1 MRIRPRRPSHAT
13 VVAYLALFVALG
25 GVGAYAAEKITSKE
39 IKKNA
44 VRAKH
49 IRGGAVGADELAN
62 GAVRRAALA
71 KGSVTGEALANGAVS
86 NAALAGDAVTG
97 AKLDDG
103 SLQLEDIAQVVVRGT
118 FSPGSVA
125 AGGCALLDP
134 GSTAGVQP
142 GDAVIVLAGGPPAVD
157 WNPNFVVEAF
167 GGVIPQLPGN
177 FSSRVRFCNT
187 SAGAVDPGPLPYTV
201 LGFRLED

>member
-25 GVGAYAAEKITSKE
+25 GVGAYAADKITSKE

-49 IRGGAVGADELAN
+49 IKGGAVGADELAD
-62 GAVRRAALA
+62 GAVRAAALA
-71 KGSVTGEALANGAVS
+71 KSSVTG
-86 NAALAGDAVTG
+86 DAVAADAISG
-97 AKLDDG
+97 SKVGDG
-103 SLQLEDIAQVVVRGT
+103 SLQLEDLAQVVERGS
-118 FSPGSVA
+118 FDPGPVVA
-125 AGGCALLDP
+125 GQCALLDP
-134 GSTAGVQP
+134 GSVPGLEP
-142 GDAVIVLAGGPPAVD
+142 GDAALVIPGGTSEWD
-157 WNPNFVVEAF
+157 PNFFIEGS

-177 FSSRVRFCNT
+177 FSNRVRFCNR
-187 SAGAVDPGPLPYTV
+187 SGGEVDPDPALPYTV

>member
-1 MRIRPRRPSHAT
+1 MRIHLHRPRHAT
-13 VVAYLALFVALG
+13 VVAYLALFIALG
-25 GVGAYAAEKITSKE
+25 GVGAYAADKITSKE

-49 IRGGAVGADELAN
+49 IKTGVVGTSELAAGAVGP
-62 GAVRRAALA
+62 AALA
-71 KGSVTGEALANGAVS
+71 DGGVTRDALADGAVS
-86 NAALAGDAVTG
+86 TGALADDAVTG
-97 AKLDDG
+97 VKLDDG
-103 SLQLEDIAQVVVRGT
+103 SLQLKDIAQVVVRGT

-142 GDAVIVLAGGPPAVD
+142 GDAVIVLAGGAPAVD
-157 WNPNFVVEAF
+157 WNPNFVIEAF

>member
-1 MRIRPRRPSHAT
+1 MRIRPRHPRHAT
-13 VVAYLALFVALG
+13 VVAYLALFIALG
-25 GVGAYAAEKITSKE
+25 GVGAYAADKITSKE

-44 VRAKH
+44 VRSKH
-49 IRGGAVGADELAN
+49 IKTGAVG
-62 GAVRRAALA
+62 RAALA
-71 KGSVTGEALANGAVS
+71 DGGVTSDALAD
-86 NAALAGDAVTG
+86 DAVTG
-97 AKLDDG
+97 VKLDDG
-103 SLQLEDIAQVVVRGT
+103 SLQLKDIAQVVVRGT

-142 GDAVIVLAGGPPAVD
+142 GDAVIVLAGGVPSVD
-157 WNPNFVVEAF
+157 WNPNFVIEAF

-177 FSSRVRFCNT
+177 FSNRVRFCNT